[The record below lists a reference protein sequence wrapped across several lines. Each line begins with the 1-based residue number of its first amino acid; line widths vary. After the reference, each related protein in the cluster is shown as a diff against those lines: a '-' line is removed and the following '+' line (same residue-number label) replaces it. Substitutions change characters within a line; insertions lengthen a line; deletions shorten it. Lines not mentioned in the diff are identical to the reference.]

1 MLIPN
6 AFSIRSAISGDK
18 SALPF
23 SNFEI
28 VGRVTARFF
37 VSSRLAETFVKPTS
51 CDLSL
56 QSQQTEKCC
65 GHCHIQLCAAS
76 H

>member
-6 AFSIRSAISGDK
+6 AFSIHSAISGDK

-28 VGRVTARFF
+28 VGRVTR
-37 VSSRLAETFVKPTS
+37 VTTDGTL
-51 CDLSL
+51 CLS
-56 QSQQTEKCC
+56 
-65 GHCHIQLCAAS
+65 
-76 H
+76 

>member
-6 AFSIRSAISGDK
+6 AFSIGSAISGDK

-37 VSSRLAETFVKPTS
+37 VASRLAETFVKPTS
-51 CDLSL
+51 CDVSL
-56 QSQQTEKCC
+56 
-65 GHCHIQLCAAS
+65 
-76 H
+76 